1 MLFPL
6 FTSFSSRIPLR
17 GIKWSQFQIG
27 DKYESGELT
36 GRVDMK
42 KAFEHYKLSAEQGH
56 PPALCYLARLYKEGV
71 PGVVKRSSA
80 KANTHLKQAADLGD
94 SGAMINLAATGRD
107 DTKTAVKYAT
117 LAHHYATGKTAN
129 NANLL
134 LGDIFQKAKPQDENG
149 FGKSNNLAMHYI
161 GFVVKSDP
169 TAFNGVAASQYSRA
183 LMEQAEDL
191 YPMHMSG
198 LNVIPRSI
206 YWMRKSLAAG
216 NLDAK
221 GVISRMES
229 METGKCSACGMTEE
243 ESDKKFLRCGR
254 CKIYWYCSKKC
265 QLASWEAGHK
275 VDCKS
280 TFC

>member
-1 MLFPL
+1 
-6 FTSFSSRIPLR
+6 
-17 GIKWSQFQIG
+17 
-27 DKYESGELT
+27 
-36 GRVDMK
+36 MK

-80 KANTHLKQAADLGD
+80 KANTHLKQAADLG
-94 SGAMINLAATGRD
+94 SYGAMINLAATTFRRED
-107 DTKTAVKYAT
+107 VTQTQTAVKYAT
-117 LAHHYATGKTAN
+117 LAHHYATGKTVN

-134 LGDIFQKAKPQDENG
+134 LGDIFQKTKQQDENG
-149 FGKSNNLAMHYI
+149 FGPSLNLATHYL
-161 GFVVKSDP
+161 GLVVKNDP
-169 TAFNGVAASQYSRA
+169 NAFNGVAASQYSRV
-183 LMEQAEDL
+183 LMEKSENLFGDRC
-191 YPMHMSG
+191 MSG
-198 LNVIPRSI
+198 LNEIPRAV

-275 VDCKS
+275 MDCKS

>member
-1 MLFPL
+1 
-6 FTSFSSRIPLR
+6 
-17 GIKWSQFQIG
+17 
-27 DKYESGELT
+27 
-36 GRVDMK
+36 MK

-56 PPALCYLARLYKEGV
+56 PPALLYLARLYKEGV
-71 PGVVKRSSA
+71 PGVVKRSST
-80 KANTHLKQAADLGD
+80 KANSYLKQAADLGD
-94 SGAMINLAATGRD
+94 SSAMINFGAGNWRGD
-107 DTKTAVKYAT
+107 EIQTAVKYAT
-117 LAHHYATGKTAN
+117 LAHHYATGKTVN

-134 LGDIFQKAKPQDENG
+134 LGDIFQKTKQQDENG
-149 FGKSNNLAMHYI
+149 FGPSNNLATHYL

-191 YPMHMSG
+191 YGMHMSG
-198 LNVIPRSI
+198 LNVIPRSV

-229 METGKCSACGMTEE
+229 METGKCSACGMIEE

-275 VDCKS
+275 MDCKS